1 MKKTSTTNILAKIF
15 KKTPEKKV
23 KKKTKPK
30 VAKKSTPP
38 KAKVVKKNIPVKKT
52 KTKKVTATKI
62 KKNLKTVSKKAAPEK
77 VEIKTDNLRISKS
90 NEVKPEIKKVKKQE
104 TEKREYKVKDYVV
117 YPKHGVGQITEFKKI
132 NIGGID
138 VETYVL
144 KFEKDKANGM
154 VPVNKQS
161 HLRPLATINQVNK
174 CISILKSKPKIK
186 RSMWSRRAQEYEA
199 KISSGKI
206 YELAEVVR
214 DLNKGDDLMVDQ
226 SYSER
231 QLFEKAYERI
241 LSEFQIVMGVSLE
254 DTQKKLD
261 KALKRNLEGQ
271 PKTIAAP
278 TKIKDP
284 AADPD
289 ADSVQITD
297 TENLTSGDQLQA
309 VERVLKRTRGIA
321 SYEIISEKK
330 LIGLLEPWLGTGN
343 VTADLPIPVM
353 IDVILNPEKRF
364 NEKGLRIELSAVA
377 PGAKLDTHG
386 RWRQNLERGLQTM
399 RILAGLILML
409 VTIATATVIIF
420 ATRAG
425 LGTNKETVEVLH
437 LIGAH
442 DKFISRQFERQF
454 LTLSLLSC
462 IIGYGAAAGIFHML
476 FILMTDMEDMQF
488 YLLLLG
494 VPFLS
499 ILMTWLIIRNFVIRT
514 LAKAL

>member
-15 KKTPEKKV
+15 KKNPLKKV
-23 KKKTKPK
+23 KKKAVTKP
-30 VAKKSTPP
+30 VI
-38 KAKVVKKNIPVKKT
+38 KVVKKVKVAKGKISIKKSKTIKIPKI
-52 KTKKVTATKI
+52 KI
-62 KKNLKTVSKKAAPEK
+62 KKNLKTSTKAIIKNSSSKKIE
-77 VEIKTDNLRISKS
+77 VKTDNLRISKS
-90 NEVKPEIKKVKKQE
+90 NELKPEIKKVKKQE
-104 TEKREYKVKDYVV
+104 TEKREFKVKDYVV

-174 CISILKSKPKIK
+174 CISILKSKPKVK

-271 PKTIAAP
+271 AKIDANP
-278 TKIKDP
+278 TIKDK
-284 AADPD
+284 A
-289 ADSVQITD
+289 
-297 TENLTSGDQLQA
+297 
-309 VERVLKRTRGIA
+309 
-321 SYEIISEKK
+321 
-330 LIGLLEPWLGTGN
+330 
-343 VTADLPIPVM
+343 LPIP
-353 IDVILNPEKRF
+353 E
-364 NEKGLRIELSAVA
+364 EVA
-377 PGAKLDTHG
+377 ETDP
-386 RWRQNLERGLQTM
+386 
-399 RILAGLILML
+399 I
-409 VTIATATVIIF
+409 
-420 ATRAG
+420 
-425 LGTNKETVEVLH
+425 TNT
-437 LIGAH
+437 
-442 DKFISRQFERQF
+442 
-454 LTLSLLSC
+454 
-462 IIGYGAAAGIFHML
+462 
-476 FILMTDMEDMQF
+476 ED
-488 YLLLLG
+488 
-494 VPFLS
+494 
-499 ILMTWLIIRNFVIRT
+499 
-514 LAKAL
+514 

>member
-1 MKKTSTTNILAKIF
+1 MKKISTTNILTKIF
-15 KKTPEKKV
+15 KKTSE
-23 KKKTKPK
+23 KKTK
-30 VAKKSTPP
+30 KKSVTKVTKKP
-38 KAKVVKKNIPVKKT
+38 KIKAVKKVKVVKKNTTKVKKNI
-52 KTKKVTATKI
+52 KTAVAKSIAQ
-62 KKNLKTVSKKAAPEK
+62 KTET
-77 VEIKTDNLRISKS
+77 KTDNLRISKN

-104 TEKREYKVKDYVV
+104 TEKKEFKAKDYVV

-241 LSEFQIVMGVSLE
+241 LSEFQIVMDVSLE

-271 PKTIAAP
+271 AKAIVTHAKPVNPETSSEAEP
-278 TKIKDP
+278 V
-284 AADPD
+284 ADN
-289 ADSVQITD
+289 
-297 TENLTSGDQLQA
+297 ENL
-309 VERVLKRTRGIA
+309 
-321 SYEIISEKK
+321 
-330 LIGLLEPWLGTGN
+330 
-343 VTADLPIPVM
+343 
-353 IDVILNPEKRF
+353 
-364 NEKGLRIELSAVA
+364 
-377 PGAKLDTHG
+377 KLD
-386 RWRQNLERGLQTM
+386 
-399 RILAGLILML
+399 
-409 VTIATATVIIF
+409 
-420 ATRAG
+420 
-425 LGTNKETVEVLH
+425 
-437 LIGAH
+437 
-442 DKFISRQFERQF
+442 
-454 LTLSLLSC
+454 
-462 IIGYGAAAGIFHML
+462 
-476 FILMTDMEDMQF
+476 
-488 YLLLLG
+488 
-494 VPFLS
+494 
-499 ILMTWLIIRNFVIRT
+499 
-514 LAKAL
+514 